1 MLVRYWQPFREV
13 ESLRRQFDRMF
24 DDLMQTD
31 TDAQTTWAPTI
42 ELSDEGD
49 SLMLKAQIPGVDA
62 KDLDVQV
69 SRNAV
74 SISGEHRTEERKE
87 QKGYFHSEF
96 RYGKFQR
103 VVSLPVAIE
112 NTEITADYKD
122 GVLMLTLP
130 KAAEARNKVVK
141 VSLGGTTD
149 APALDS
155 TDAAAQASAN

>member
-31 TDAQTTWAPTI
+31 TDAQPTWAPTI

-49 SLMLKAQIPGVDA
+49 NLMLKAQIPGVDA

-87 QKGYFHSEF
+87 
-96 RYGKFQR
+96 
-103 VVSLPVAIE
+103 
-112 NTEITADYKD
+112 
-122 GVLMLTLP
+122 
-130 KAAEARNKVVK
+130 
-141 VSLGGTTD
+141 
-149 APALDS
+149 
-155 TDAAAQASAN
+155 